1 MYCLPFT
8 DNLTESDALYLN
20 NSLNILF
27 FSAFVFLSFNFME
40 AIAQQLY

>member
-8 DNLTESDALYLN
+8 DNFADALYLN
-20 NSLNILF
+20 NSLNTLF

-40 AIAQQLY
+40 ASAQGLY